1 MRWSNK
7 RGGYAVGLEF
17 FNKISWRNTW
27 RRSQLRNI
35 KVYKLFQRY
44 LNFHFTWGN
53 FSILIRLLRYTFG
66 YQNLFQLY
74 ISLWILNELLL
85 PLQNHGHRATPTMV
99 PPCLF
104 VHGVLF
110 TCMVY
115 FGIFV
120 FSCYAQT
127 VFLFYVDPINCIFTS
142 LWIEINIPF

>member
-44 LNFHFTWGN
+44 LNFHFTWGS

-74 ISLWILNELLL
+74 IGLWILNELLL

-115 FGIFV
+115 LVYLSFLV
-120 FSCYAQT
+120 MLKRCSCFTLTQLT
-127 VFLFYVDPINCIFTS
+127 VYLP
-142 LWIEINIPF
+142 PFE

>member
-35 KVYKLFQRY
+35 KVYKVFQRY

-99 PPCLF
+99 PHVCLYTVYYLHVWYIWYICLF
-104 VHGVLF
+104 LLCSNGVPVLRW
-110 TCMVY
+110 
-115 FGIFV
+115 
-120 FSCYAQT
+120 
-127 VFLFYVDPINCIFTS
+127 PN
-142 LWIEINIPF
+142 

>member
-44 LNFHFTWGN
+44 LNFHFTWGS

-99 PPCLF
+99 PACLF

-115 FGIFV
+115 LVYLSFLV
-120 FSCYAQT
+120 MLKRCSCFTLTQLT
-127 VFLFYVDPINCIFTS
+127 VHLP
-142 LWIEINIPF
+142 PFE